1 MFQYGIVIQGIDWYY
16 KKEAHNEGMTVDS
29 TFAIL
34 QRETVVVKDWLEWI
48 YFFPPK
54 LKSCLD
60 LGLRRSHLFALYI
73 YLIFFTFYQSIGVF
87 LCVCE
92 GGGVIPSCS

>member
-48 YFFPPK
+48 YFFPE
-54 LKSCLD
+54 
-60 LGLRRSHLFALYI
+60 A
-73 YLIFFTFYQSIGVF
+73 
-87 LCVCE
+87 
-92 GGGVIPSCS
+92 